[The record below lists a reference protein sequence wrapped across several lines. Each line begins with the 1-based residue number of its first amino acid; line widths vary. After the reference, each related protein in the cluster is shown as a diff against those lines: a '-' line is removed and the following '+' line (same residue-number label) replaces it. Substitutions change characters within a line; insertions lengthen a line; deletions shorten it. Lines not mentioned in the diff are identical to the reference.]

1 MNGHLVVVTYII
13 MHMKGTPQNMQEK
26 TDYKEVTKE
35 VIQHLAKKH
44 LELTEYGI
52 NDIIVDPGFGFAKTV
67 DQNFILLNQ
76 LELSQIIDSPLL
88 VIPKNDCELTW
99 DIFKDDVNC
108 IMYDP
113 KKLDT
118 ENLNI
123 LKSRIESLVNDESLS
138 LKMRK
143 NYFDSVSGNC
153 SQFNASDY
161 ILKELKSIR

>member
-1 MNGHLVVVTYII
+1 MWDSFRHIS
-13 MHMKGTPQNMQEK
+13 
-26 TDYKEVTKE
+26 
-35 VIQHLAKKH
+35 A
-44 LELTEYGI
+44 
-52 NDIIVDPGFGFAKTV
+52 A
-67 DQNFILLNQ
+67 
-76 LELSQIIDSPLL
+76 IDSPLL

-143 NYFDSVSGNC
+143 NYFDSVSGKC